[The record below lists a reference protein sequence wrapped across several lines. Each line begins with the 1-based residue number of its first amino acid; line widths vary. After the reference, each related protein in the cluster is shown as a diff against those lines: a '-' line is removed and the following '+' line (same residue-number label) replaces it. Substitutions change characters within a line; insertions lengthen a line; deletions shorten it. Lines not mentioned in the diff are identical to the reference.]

1 MSELLQLAKDEWRQL
16 APHFLLVVGA
26 CVGLLGIFYPI
37 LTSVAVCLLT
47 FGLLWGLVY
56 WPLSMESRR
65 VDYIVRN
72 MDDDPYILDEY
83 LMKFDLPQR

>member
-1 MSELLQLAKDEWRQL
+1 MSELLQFAKDEWRQL
-16 APHFLLVVGA
+16 APHFLLILGAVVA
-26 CVGLLGIFYPI
+26 MVGIFHP
-37 LTSVAVCLLT
+37 VAMKVGVCLMT
-47 FGLLWGLVY
+47 CGLLWGLVY

-83 LMKFDLPQR
+83 LMANDLPQR

>member
-1 MSELLQLAKDEWRQL
+1 M
-16 APHFLLVVGA
+16 
-26 CVGLLGIFYPI
+26 
-37 LTSVAVCLLT
+37 T